1 MIAGAGAEVQ
11 RMKTTGMRAS
21 MSQTGNASKMMPASD
36 LPEVVQPLCAV
47 FRTALRREGLKYT
60 AERASLLDAVMRMA
74 GAFTVDDVIQQ
85 IKLQASKSKGPA
97 PKVSKATAYRTIKL
111 LADCGIIQP
120 LPGIGDLTRFV
131 LAYGRPADALLVP
144 SDGGAVIAVNSV
156 ELAKLCRAI
165 CESRG
170 LRLTG
175 QSVVLYVGE

>member
-1 MIAGAGAEVQ
+1 
-11 RMKTTGMRAS
+11 
-21 MSQTGNASKMMPASD
+21 MSNASGATAAIKRGD

-74 GAFTVDDVIQQ
+74 GAFTVDDVLQQ

-144 SDGGAVIAVNSV
+144 ADGGAVLAVNSA
-156 ELAKLCRAI
+156 ELAALCRAI

-170 LRLTG
+170 LKMTG